1 MPYTLST
8 KKVKGKKKWCMT
20 SKDTGK
26 TYCYGSASERAKGM
40 KMHEMFKNMPKS
52 KIRIAK
58 KSAKRQTSKKVKKQ
72 VASAMK
78 LRKRG

>member
-8 KKVKGKKKWCMT
+8 KTVKGKKKWCMT

-26 TYCYGSASERAKGM
+26 TYCYDSASARAKGM
-40 KMHEMFKNMPKS
+40 KMHEIFKNMPRS

-58 KSAKRQTSKKVKKQ
+58 KKKNKRK
-72 VASAMK
+72 
-78 LRKRG
+78 